1 MRDNALICAFICATT
16 ASSLFAHLWPFGGM
30 EGLPGPYVLFTWV
43 YCLICFLVQDICKV
57 TLNLAMDALE
67 FGAETTAKNDPE
79 RDAKR
84 LARVRLAEDKHQRSG
99 TVSSPQTGPSNGLSS
114 AGMSTLGLGSAAITS
129 KEDIVRRMDS
139 LAQELEVGFFSFGLN
154 VLPIILFD
162 CIQT

>member
-1 MRDNALICAFICATT
+1 
-16 ASSLFAHLWPFGGM
+16 
-30 EGLPGPYVLFTWV
+30 
-43 YCLICFLVQDICKV
+43 
-57 TLNLAMDALE
+57 MDALE

-139 LAQELEVGFFSFGLN
+139 LAQELERLRAALSVVGDSNNAHQRVTRSNLSSRSLSHEYHGRRLRSESRGELPPVNKNFSSKTGSFDLN
-154 VLPIILFD
+154 
-162 CIQT
+162 